1 MTPEEMDYH
10 QKYYQNNKDKIKR
23 RSEEYRLSNKNNPEY
38 KKNRAIIQNRY
49 VSKYPE
55 KENAELRRKYNI
67 KTQQIGDKLKSNN
80 NFENISVKKDNQ
92 FEEDL

>member
-1 MTPEEMDYH
+1 MDYH